1 MNPQNDEETVT
12 QTEQTESKTE
22 QEVEEPPAIN
32 INDIPVSTLNEIE
45 NTEEKKK
52 LIFTIQ
58 KYQDSLRFGKTVK
71 FELGFKKSFT
81 ELSEMSEVDL
91 ENMLYRIRR
100 HLDNKNLD
108 KFYEN
113 MASTIAI
120 TYEQSLSM
128 IYPIHGFSDMLLE
141 SEDFWNCYERYRIES
156 EFPSVN
162 PLTQMCF
169 MIAQYTL
176 IAHHTPSS
184 DDEYVM
190 EDPLP
195 VQQILASIEE
205 EPTKQ
210 TKQTEPVEI
219 KPTEK
224 TKQTE
229 PVEIKPVSLGQFI

>member
-1 MNPQNDEETVT
+1 MNPQNESEPVQQESEQLDEKVDDI
-12 QTEQTESKTE
+12 
-22 QEVEEPPAIN
+22 PDIN
-32 INDIPVSTLNEIE
+32 INDIPVATLNEIE

-71 FELGFKKSFT
+71 YELGFKQSFT
-81 ELSEMSEVDL
+81 ELSDMTEMDL

-120 TYEQSLSM
+120 TYEQTLSM
-128 IYPIHGFSDMLLE
+128 VYPIYGFSDMLLE
-141 SEDFWNCYERYRIES
+141 NEDFWNCYERYRIES

-169 MIAQYTL
+169 MVAQFTL
-176 IAHHTPSS
+176 IAHHTADTVDENYEMEAPPAI
-184 DDEYVM
+184 DD
-190 EDPLP
+190 
-195 VQQILASIEE
+195 ILSTIEE
-205 EPTKQ
+205 EKTQDLQIVDKDE
-210 TKQTEPVEI
+210 TTE
-219 KPTEK
+219 
-224 TKQTE
+224 
-229 PVEIKPVSLGQFI
+229 VEIKPVALGEFI